1 MAEKNQTS
9 APADEQSTE
18 ASNKTPAEGGN
29 ITSPEGILMLC
40 VAGIIDIISFIP
52 AINIISDVLGIIVI
66 GGWLVITRP
75 GQAVKKAVKR
85 FLIVLGI
92 ELIPILS
99 IAPSWTW
106 FVYKTLKDG

>member
-1 MAEKNQTS
+1 MTEDKEDKTVTSEGSEK
-9 APADEQSTE
+9 TE
-18 ASNKTPAEGGN
+18 EGGD

-40 VAGIIDIISFIP
+40 VAGVIDIISLIP
-52 AINIISDVLGIIVI
+52 GINIISDILGVIII

-75 GQAVKKAVKR
+75 GQAFRKVAIK

-92 ELIPILS
+92 ELIPIVS

-106 FVYKTLKDG
+106 LVYSSLKK